1 MCGRFTLTSDG
12 KDLMDYLEVDRW
24 NSDFIWKPSYN
35 IAPTQETP
43 VLTFKNKRIIQGMHW
58 GLVPNWSKE
67 CKIGTRMINARAETL
82 TEKPAYASLLQSQ
95 RCIIIANGYY
105 EWMRT
110 SQVRRPYY
118 IHDPENSILPFA
130 GLWDEWK
137 NDKKQHRI
145 TCTIITTGPSTELK
159 HIHNRM
165 PVILTKERI
174 DEWIDCSHPQD
185 EVHQLLKPYSQALD
199 YYPVSTFVNTP
210 VNNSQK
216 CIEPMIMEG

>member
-1 MCGRFTLTSDG
+1 
-12 KDLMDYLEVDRW
+12 
-24 NSDFIWKPSYN
+24 
-35 IAPTQETP
+35 
-43 VLTFKNKRIIQGMHW
+43 
-58 GLVPNWSKE
+58 
-67 CKIGTRMINARAETL
+67 MINARAETL

-110 SQVRRPYY
+110 SQGRMPYY
-118 IHDPENSILPFA
+118 IYDPANNILPFA
-130 GLWDEWK
+130 GLWDKWE

-165 PVILTKERI
+165 PVILTKERM
-174 DEWIDCSHPQD
+174 DEWIDCSYPKA
-185 EVHQLLKPYSQALD
+185 EVLQLLKPYSQALD
-199 YYPVSTFVNTP
+199 FHPVSTFVNSP

-216 CIEPMIMEG
+216 CIEPMIMEE